1 MLFDSKIGATRFISK
16 VLLISV
22 AEIFLRSVG
31 ANTEALFIRQV
42 NGPKVSWHSRK
53 NKSIVSN
60 SARFIFLATAEFLR
74 NLFSLLATSV
84 ASALDD

>member
-1 MLFDSKIGATRFISK
+1 MFFESKIGAIRFISK

-42 NGPKVSWHSRK
+42 NGPKVCWHSRK
-53 NKSIVSN
+53 KDQVC
-60 SARFIFLATAEFLR
+60 LTQQ
-74 NLFSLLATSV
+74 
-84 ASALDD
+84 D